1 MSGELNGTNIVIENS
16 TGAIVGQMESTLT
29 INGTPIDISNKSY
42 QDFVTLMNAELSGK
56 QLQLAGTIVY
66 NDGANY
72 AKVRADS
79 LTGTQ
84 DTYKL
89 IYVSANTTD
98 EMFEATMVPNGLSDA
113 IPHGDKVSTSITFLS
128 SGVYT
133 HTPAVA

>member
-66 NDGANY
+66 NDNANY

>member
-29 INGTPIDISNKSY
+29 VNGTPIDISNKSY
-42 QDFVTLMNAELSGK
+42 QDFVTLMDAELSGK